1 MNTAP
6 LKNKIRLYVNAALA
20 SDKEIALPEASSH
33 YLCNVMR
40 LPEGARLNCFDGA
53 SGEYEAE
60 IIRAHKKQTLLRICC
75 KLRDFRPSPDIWLL
89 FAPVKKDKTDFILE
103 KACELGVSKII
114 PVVTARTI
122 VEIVR
127 SERYQAQVIEAAEQC
142 RRLDIPRIG
151 SVCSLPE
158 LLRRW
163 PTERRLFFM
172 DETGRGQPC
181 AQAFAAWGQSPSA
194 VLVGPE
200 GGFAP
205 EEVELLYNCPFVTG
219 ISLGHRILRAET
231 AAAAAL
237 SVWQAVAGDWYLPQG
252 EKE

>member
-1 MNTAP
+1 MNTPSA
-6 LKNKIRLYVNAALA
+6 KNKIRLYVNAALA
-20 SDKEIALPEASSH
+20 PEAEVSLPEASSH

-40 LPEGARLNCFDGA
+40 LPEGTCLSCFDGV

-60 IIRAHKKQTLLRICC
+60 IICAHKKQTVLRVCC
-75 KLRDFRPSPDIWLL
+75 KRRDFCPSPDIWLL
-89 FAPVKKDKTDFILE
+89 FAPVKKDKTDFIIE

-122 VEIVR
+122 VEKVR
-127 SERYQAQVIEAAEQC
+127 SERYQAQVVEAAEQC
-142 RRLDIPRIG
+142 RRLDIPA
-151 SVCSLPE
+151 VEAVAPLPE
-158 LLRRW
+158 LLRGW
-163 PTERRLFFM
+163 KPERRLFFM

-194 VLVGPE
+194 ILVGPE

-205 EEVELLYNCPFVTG
+205 EEVEQLYSCHFVTG
-219 ISLGHRILRAET
+219 ISLGQRILRAET
-231 AAAAAL
+231 AVASAL
-237 SVWQAVAGDWYLPQG
+237 SVWQAVAGDWCQSQG